1 MASSGVRCSNIDFEQ
16 AIQASLREFPHIPR
30 LKEEQKFCLQ
40 SVTKKRDVFRILP
53 TGFGKSLIFQ
63 LLPCVLKESW
73 KIEGSTVVVV
83 SPLVS
88 IMKDQVEE
96 LSRLGLKAFGSVCFA
111 SPKVSHQ
118 SGSVAQSIA
127 LHMIPNFHSRIL
139 GIGLEAHFS
148 ESQFLK
154 TIAVVVR
161 LVWYKKGKPV
171 QSNSHHAPISK
182 SSAKMTNSCPG

>member
-1 MASSGVRCSNIDFEQ
+1 MASSGVRFSDNDFEQ
-16 AIQASLREFPHIPR
+16 AIQASLRECLHIPR
-30 LKEEQKFCLQ
+30 LKEEQKLCLQ
-40 SVTKKRDVFRILP
+40 SMAKKRDVFGILP

-63 LLPCVLKESW
+63 LLPRVLKESW

-96 LSRLGLKAFGSVCFA
+96 LSRLGLKAFGRVCFA

-118 SGSVAQSIA
+118 SKSVPQSIA
-127 LHMIPNFHSRIL
+127 LHMIPNFHSRIFGL
-139 GIGLEAHFS
+139 GLEAHCS
-148 ESQFLK
+148 GSQFLK

-161 LVWYKKGKPV
+161 LVWPKKGKPV
-171 QSNSHHAPISK
+171 QSNSHHALICVQVFLTLLLK
-182 SSAKMTNSCPG
+182 